1 MQAVSERKNLKVV
14 DLVYSGLF
22 ATLMM
27 IGANITAFVPF
38 LMIGGVPITFQSF
51 FAILAGLLLGAKRG
65 ALACMVYMLVGLAGA
80 PVFAKFGGGF
90 SSLLMPTFGFVVS
103 FILAAYVAGWIAAR
117 WKTKA
122 AYVVAAVVALLIN
135 YLVGTNWLYV
145 AYMFW
150 FGAPEG
156 FTYSLAWVWMAAPF
170 VKDIVLLVFGGF
182 FAYRL
187 QKVLKIMPVK

>member
-1 MQAVSERKNLKVV
+1 MQAVNERKNMKVV
-14 DLVYSGLF
+14 DLVYCGLF

-27 IGANITAFVPF
+27 IGANITAFAPF

-65 ALACMVYMLVGLAGA
+65 ALACTVYMLVGLAGA
-80 PVFAKFGGGF
+80 PVFSKFSGGF
-90 SSLLMPTFGFVVS
+90 SYILIPTFGFVVS
-103 FILAAYVAGWIAAR
+103 FIVAAYVAGLIAEK
-117 WKTKA
+117 WKMKV

-135 YLVGTNWLYV
+135 YVIGTNWMYI
-145 AYMFW
+145 AYLFW

-156 FTYSLAWVWMAAPF
+156 FTYSLAWLWMVAPF
-170 VKDIVLLVFGGF
+170 IKDIVLLVFGGV

-187 QKVLKIMPVK
+187 HKTLKILPIK

>member
-1 MQAVSERKNLKVV
+1 MQVINEGKNVKVV
-14 DLVYSGLF
+14 DLVYCGLF

-27 IGANITAFVPF
+27 IGANITAFAPF

-65 ALACMVYMLVGLAGA
+65 TLACAVYMLVGLAGA
-80 PVFAKFGGGF
+80 PVFAKFSGGF

-103 FILAAYVAGWIAAR
+103 FIVAAFVAGYISEKWQ
-117 WKTKA
+117 TKFS
-122 AYVVAAVVALLIN
+122 YVVGAIVALLIN
-135 YLVGTNWLYV
+135 YLIGTNWLYV

-150 FGAPEG
+150 FSAPEG
-156 FTYSLAWVWMAAPF
+156 FTYSLAWLWMAAPF
-170 VKDIVLLVFGGF
+170 IKDLVLLLFCGF

-187 QKVLKIMPVK
+187 QKVLKILPVK